1 MLTRNRARTLTAQR
15 GFDGSVPVAL
25 SAAATGLD
33 IPRSYLS
40 RGSGKFVGEEVAEL
54 VGEAV
59 GVGTA

>member
-1 MLTRNRARTLTAQR
+1 VGLTDVDAALFAVEEPDLPAGLRA
-15 GFDGSVPVAL
+15 G
-25 SAAATGLD
+25 TGLD

>member
-1 MLTRNRARTLTAQR
+1 VVIARNVRVN
-15 GFDGSVPVAL
+15 F
-25 SAAATGLD
+25 GLD